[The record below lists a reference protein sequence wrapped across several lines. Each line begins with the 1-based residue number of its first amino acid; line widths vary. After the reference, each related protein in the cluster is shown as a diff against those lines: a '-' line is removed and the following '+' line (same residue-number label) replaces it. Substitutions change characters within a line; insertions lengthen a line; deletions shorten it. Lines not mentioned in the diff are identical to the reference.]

1 MKSKNKKS
9 YAVFKAGNFNE
20 QGLKAFCSQ
29 LAKLDCAVADVSAS
43 NKPRKKDGRITKS
56 AKLYFDNQ
64 QVIEIVIGED
74 GDIITLKVNNKAQP
88 AGEPKR
94 LSDFAKHI
102 SGLLKKGQ
110 NAFDASLA
118 KRLTRIKTKTADKK
132 PAAKSMKIRLEESQ
146 EEQDKAQ
153 AAFNEI
159 MQIRDSEQSSLDQSK
174 SEHNE
179 LLGALKTAQSENKAL
194 RAKFK

>member
-1 MKSKNKKS
+1 MSSKNKKS

-20 QGLKAFCSQ
+20 QGLKVFCNQ
-29 LAKLDCAVADVSAS
+29 LAKLDCPVADVGAS

-64 QVIEIVIGED
+64 QVVEVVIGED
-74 GDIITLKVNNKAQP
+74 GDIITLRVNNKAQP
-88 AGEPKR
+88 TGEPKR

-102 SGLLKKGQ
+102 ADLLKKGQ
-110 NAFDASLA
+110 KAFDASLA
-118 KRLTRIKTKTADKK
+118 KRLARIKTKSADKK
-132 PAAKSMKIRLEESQ
+132 PAAKSMKVRLEESQ
-146 EEQDKAQ
+146 GELDKAQ

-159 MQIRDSEQSSLDQSK
+159 MASRDNEQASLDLSK

-179 LLGALKTAQSENKAL
+179 LLGALKKAQAENKTL
-194 RAKFK
+194 RSQIK